1 MEIWCKQHAN
11 LRFVVC
17 KFTGALWLNWVTW
30 KITLSVLLRCC
41 WIVFAVHL
49 WIWRWRQMALQVVA
63 VDGCIDGV
71 HSGGGGQDLSVPGL
85 FGESSALAFFS
96 FSFSS
101 VCFPTLCVIPPL
113 FFILVWIL
121 SLLIYA
127 PLVPSFF
134 SSLPSLPLPLPSS
147 RSLPC
152 PSFPS
157 SLPAPHFHNHH
168 RRHLIHH
175 HLFLHLLLLLL
186 PSFSYSSSSSFSSF
200 ARPFFRLVISKKLRA
215 AMQLRII
222 RCTCKMHVAVY
233 WDTRTH
239 LFTWFGLGIYPYMHE
254 YTELLTALPGH
265 ISTAHLLMNM

>member
-1 MEIWCKQHAN
+1 
-11 LRFVVC
+11 
-17 KFTGALWLNWVTW
+17 
-30 KITLSVLLRCC
+30 
-41 WIVFAVHL
+41 
-49 WIWRWRQMALQVVA
+49 MALQVVA

-101 VCFPTLCVIPPL
+101 VCFHTLLCYSPTFFFFLSWFEYLVFLSTPPL
-113 FFILVWIL
+113 F
-121 SLLIYA
+121 
-127 PLVPSFF
+127 PHFF
-134 SSLPSLPLPLPSS
+134 SSLPSLPLLLPSS

-157 SLPAPHFHNHH
+157 SLPAPHFHHHH

-186 PSFSYSSSSSFSSF
+186 PSFSYTSSSSFSSF
-200 ARPFFRLVISKKLRA
+200 PRPFFRLVISKKLRA
-215 AMQLRII
+215 AMQLHII

>member
-1 MEIWCKQHAN
+1 MTGVLMACIAGEGGRICQCQVCLVSHRLWHFS
-11 LRFVVC
+11 LSPFPLFV
-17 KFTGALWLNWVTW
+17 F
-30 KITLSVLLRCC
+30 ILS
-41 WIVFAVHL
+41 
-49 WIWRWRQMALQVVA
+49 
-63 VDGCIDGV
+63 
-71 HSGGGGQDLSVPGL
+71 
-85 FGESSALAFFS
+85 
-96 FSFSS
+96 
-101 VCFPTLCVIPPL
+101 CVIPPL
-113 FFILVWIL
+113 FFLSWFEYLVFL
-121 SLLIYA
+121 STP
-127 PLVPSFF
+127 PLFPHFF
-134 SSLPSLPLPLPSS
+134 SSLPSLPLLLPSS

-157 SLPAPHFHNHH
+157 SLPAPHFHHHH

-200 ARPFFRLVISKKLRA
+200 PRPFFRLVISKKLRA
-215 AMQLRII
+215 AMQLHII